1 VSKLVIIDSHAIL
14 HRAYHA
20 LPKENFKR
28 QGEPVNAVY
37 GFFSM
42 LLLVISELK
51 PEYLTA
57 CFDSP
62 GPNFRHQKF
71 IAYQANRLKT
81 ESDLVSQIKL
91 TKKLVEE
98 TGMPVSI
105 APGFEADDIIGT
117 LVKKL
122 RVKNADSKTKGK
134 KSQID
139 RVIIV
144 TGDKDLMQLV
154 GPKVDLFLLDR
165 GVSGA
170 SLIGPKEV
178 KERLG
183 VGPGQVVDYKAL
195 VGDSADNYPGV
206 AGVGPKTAV
215 NLLSDFSDL
224 NGIYHSLSKIGLKL
238 KQKLDQGREAALLS
252 QELALINQEVP
263 IQFSFKKM
271 VWNKERLLKLQSSLK
286 DLGFRSLV
294 NRIEK
299 KFSPAGKDVQM
310 KLI

>member
-42 LLLVISELK
+42 LLLVISELE
-51 PEYLTA
+51 PDYLVA

-81 ESDLVSQIKL
+81 ESDLTSQIKL

-98 TGMPVSI
+98 TEIPVFI

-122 RVKNADSKTKGK
+122 RAKNANAKAKGK
-134 KSQID
+134 KSEID
-139 RVIIV
+139 RAIIV

-154 GPKVDLFLLDR
+154 GPKADLFLLDR

-170 SLIGPKEV
+170 SLVGPKEV

-183 VGPGQVVDYKAL
+183 VDPDQVVDYKAL

-206 AGVGPKTAV
+206 AGIGPKTAV
-215 NLLSDFSDL
+215 SLLSSFSDL
-224 NGIYHSLSKIGLKL
+224 NGVYQHLPKVGLKL
-238 KQKLDQGREAALLS
+238 KEKLAQGREAALLS
-252 QELALINQEVP
+252 QELARISQDVP
-263 IQFSFKKM
+263 IKLSFKKM
-271 VWNKERLLKLQSSLK
+271 AWDKERLLKLQSSLK

-299 KFSPAGKDVQM
+299 KFSVVSKNNQM